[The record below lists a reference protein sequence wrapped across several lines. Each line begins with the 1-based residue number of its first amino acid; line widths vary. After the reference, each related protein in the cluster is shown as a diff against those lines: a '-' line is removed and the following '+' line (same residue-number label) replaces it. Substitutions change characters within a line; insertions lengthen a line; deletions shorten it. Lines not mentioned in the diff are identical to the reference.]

1 MVKGEVPWRLN
12 IFLKIFIKDYLLK
25 ALLEEKINVSSWY
38 SGLDLFFYKNLNLK
52 NSDLHSKSILNLW
65 INNKC
70 DKGYQKKI
78 IKIINKLLKFYLCIL
93 FSQVL
98 LQKYMIID

>member
-1 MVKGEVPWRLN
+1 MIKGEGPWRLN
-12 IFLKIFIKDYLLK
+12 IFFKDFYKRNYFLKVLLS
-25 ALLEEKINVSSWY
+25 EKINASSWY

-78 IKIINKLLKFYLCIL
+78 IKFINQL
-93 FSQVL
+93 
-98 LQKYMIID
+98 